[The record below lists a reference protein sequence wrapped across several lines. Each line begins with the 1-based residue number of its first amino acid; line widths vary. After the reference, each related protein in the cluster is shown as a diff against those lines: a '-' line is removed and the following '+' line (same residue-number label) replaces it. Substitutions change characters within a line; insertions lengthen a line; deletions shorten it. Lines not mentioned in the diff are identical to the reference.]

1 MVNQSQSKIAFVTG
15 GTGFIGSHLVER
27 LLSRGY
33 TVRCLIR
40 NLNKPGYL
48 KNLHVELFHGDVFSN
63 DALEKAIAGVDYVYH
78 VAGVVTA
85 KRKAEFYK
93 YNRDGTRNIVEI
105 TSRVNPTLKK
115 FIFASSLTAV
125 GPGTDGKPVN
135 DSTPY
140 HPITTYGKSKME
152 AELELLK
159 FENKLPITIARLAAV
174 YGPRDTAT
182 FDFFKTIDRGLEPL
196 VGFKD
201 KFVNLVHSTDVVSGL
216 VLAGENE
223 KSAGQKYF
231 IGSEKQYSWREIG
244 TTTKQVMGKK
254 ALRIRLPEPLVYA
267 VATTVGFLS
276 LFSEKPSVLNFE
288 KGRDMV
294 QDNWTVDISK
304 AQLELGYAQQVGLAD
319 GIRETV
325 AWYREN
331 GWM

>member
-1 MVNQSQSKIAFVTG
+1 MTHQSKVAFITG

-40 NLNKPGYL
+40 NPNKPGYL
-48 KNLHVELFHGDVFSN
+48 KNLPVELFHGDLFSH
-63 DALEKAIAGVDYVYH
+63 DALEKAIAGADYVYH
-78 VAGVVTA
+78 VAGVVAA

-93 YNRDGTRNIVEI
+93 YNRDGTRNIIEI
-105 TSRVNPTLKK
+105 ASRVNSSLKK
-115 FIFASSLTAV
+115 FIFVSSLTAV
-125 GPGTDGKPVN
+125 GPGANGKPV
-135 DSTPY
+135 DESTPC

-152 AELELLK
+152 AELEVLK
-159 FENKLPITIARLAAV
+159 FQNKVPATIVRLPAV

-216 VLAGENE
+216 VLAGESE
-223 KSAGQKYF
+223 KSAGKKYF

-244 TTTKQVMGKK
+244 ATTKRVMEKK

-267 VATTVGFLS
+267 VSATVGLFS

-294 QDNWTVDISK
+294 QDNWMVDISK
-304 AQLELGYAQQVGLAD
+304 AKQELGYSQHVELAD

-325 AWYREN
+325 VWYREN
-331 GWM
+331 AWM